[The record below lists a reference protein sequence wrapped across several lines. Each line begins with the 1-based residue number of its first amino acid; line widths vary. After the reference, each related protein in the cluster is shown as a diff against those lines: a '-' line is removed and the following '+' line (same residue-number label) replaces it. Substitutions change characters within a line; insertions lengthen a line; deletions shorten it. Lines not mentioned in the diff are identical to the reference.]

1 MCSKKK
7 ELEMFASSSN
17 FYHYCTS
24 LEAVRRMGLSSTVLK
39 TESI

>member
-1 MCSKKK
+1 MCSRK
-7 ELEMFASSSN
+7 EELKMFVSSSN
-17 FYHYCTS
+17 FYHYCTA